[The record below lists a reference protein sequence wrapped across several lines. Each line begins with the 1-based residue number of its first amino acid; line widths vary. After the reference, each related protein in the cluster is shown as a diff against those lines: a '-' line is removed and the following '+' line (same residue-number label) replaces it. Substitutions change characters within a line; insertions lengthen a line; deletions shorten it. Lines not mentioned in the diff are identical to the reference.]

1 MACVPSHVRCR
12 FDTLCDCYELAAF
25 VNVLIML
32 LFIVSHLCG
41 GNVFI
46 SSPQKLFVILR
57 LCMLWSITVVGFS
70 IERIQ

>member
-1 MACVPSHVRCR
+1 VRCR

-46 SSPQKLFVILR
+46 S
-57 LCMLWSITVVGFS
+57 
-70 IERIQ
+70 